1 MRTLVTTLF
10 VAASLLLGLG
20 PGTAVAGAWPRPK
33 GETFVSLAA
42 RYSTGARTLISAL
55 QDIQSYNSIY
65 AEYGLTEKLTIGLD
79 AGWGAGPGQSVT
91 GALVFG
97 RIPVWAPGEQ
107 KVAVDLG
114 FGYLDATDTG
124 QELRI
129 RPGLSW
135 GRGFESRWG
144 GGWLGMESSVEFRTP
159 SGNTAVKVDF
169 TAGLKPTER
178 WMTILQVQTGA
189 YPDAVPLARL
199 APSVVRKLGPHS
211 HLQVGAQL
219 PLYGDNAYGV
229 MLGMWFT
236 F

>member
-1 MRTLVTTLF
+1 MRTLVTSLMLAF
-10 VAASLLLGLG
+10 GLLAALR
-20 PGTAVAGAWPRPK
+20 PAPAAAGAWPRPK
-33 GETFVSLAA
+33 GETFVSVAT
-42 RYSTGARTLISAL
+42 RYSTGARTLIAAL

-65 AEYGLTEKLTIGLD
+65 AEYGLTDRVTIGLD
-79 AGWGAGPGQSVT
+79 AGWGAGPEQSVT
-91 GALVFG
+91 GVLVFG
-97 RIPVWAPGEQ
+97 RIPVWAPGAQ
-107 KVAVDLG
+107 KVAAELG

-124 QELRI
+124 EELRI

-144 GGWLGMESSVEFRTP
+144 GGWLGMESSVEFRSP
-159 SGNTAVKVDF
+159 SGNTAMKVDF
-169 TAGLKPTER
+169 TAGLKPTDR

-211 HLQVGAQL
+211 NLQVGAQL